1 MRKKRIVT
9 AEERALFEEK
19 FKEARPLIAEP
30 VAQPPEKTQTKQDK
44 SGGLDGNTAERLRR
58 GLINP
63 QAKLDLH
70 GLTEAAAYHALTA
83 FLRGAHMRGIRLV
96 LVVTGKG
103 KPPAPDAPFDL
114 ELNARSRG
122 VLKSAVPRW
131 LDEPALASIVAV
143 VRAAHR
149 SHGGAGALYVYL
161 RKRAR

>member
-9 AEERALFEEK
+9 PEERALFEEK
-19 FKEARPLIAEP
+19 FKETRPLIPEP
-30 VAQPPEKTQTKQDK
+30 KSDVPAKTQPKDK
-44 SGGLDGNTAERLRR
+44 SSGLDGNTSERLRR
-58 GLINP
+58 GLIEP

-96 LVVTGKG
+96 LIVTGKG